1 MWELRWGPHIK
12 AFQERARQTGVTP
25 APLRAIPKLQP
36 RDRELLEAFRGLD
49 QARRMG
55 HSAPDPLQISEVLAY
70 LQLVG
75 IAQQDL
81 RSKYLRILQMLD
93 RVFMKHWSDNQ
104 PKT

>member
-1 MWELRWGPHIK
+1 VWELRWGPHIK
-12 AFQERARQTGVTP
+12 AFQERAKQTGVTP
-25 APLRAIPKLQP
+25 APLRAIPKLHS
-36 RDRELLEAFRGLD
+36 RDQELLKAFRALD
-49 QARRMG
+49 QARPMG
-55 HSAPDPLQISEVLAY
+55 HSSPTPLQISEVLAY

-75 IAQQDL
+75 IAQADL